1 MQTHSIVANI
11 SMQVPASRIVNHL
24 YTQRYP
30 AVVRPPQGSNNA
42 QINDHIQS
50 KTQMKVVLW
59 NLDSLDRTQTDPAA
73 ITKHVLSDAK
83 PGDVVLF
90 HDGLKQTVAALP
102 GILDA
107 LQTIGY
113 ELLTLSQILSF
124 PDDKP
129 H

>member
-1 MQTHSIVANI
+1 MEKD
-11 SMQVPASRIVNHL
+11 
-24 YTQRYP
+24 P
-30 AVVRPPQGSNNA
+30 AVIA
-42 QINDHIQS
+42 
-50 KTQMKVVLW
+50 
-59 NLDSLDRTQTDPAA
+59 
-73 ITKHVLSDAK
+73 KHVLADAK

-102 GILDA
+102 GILDS
-107 LQTIGY
+107 LRTTGY